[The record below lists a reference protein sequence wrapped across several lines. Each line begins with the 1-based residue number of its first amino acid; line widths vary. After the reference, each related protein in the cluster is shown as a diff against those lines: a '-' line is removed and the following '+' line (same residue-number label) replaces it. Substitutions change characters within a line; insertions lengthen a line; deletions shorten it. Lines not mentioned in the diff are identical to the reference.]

1 VKGSA
6 YLIHDR
12 DAIGKAG
19 VENGQDQTSAWVDDT
34 LDGTDFLAAHY
45 VRFAFPPHVHETF
58 AIGVIETGG
67 QRFRPER
74 RSPLVMPA
82 GTLCVIDPGTV
93 HEGRAASEEGW
104 RYRMFYPATSLV
116 KLALAGLETPGSA
129 QQGAFSRYV
138 IDDPGLY
145 TSFLALHAAS
155 EMNAI
160 PLERET
166 RAVFFLTRL
175 FGRHAGLSPVS
186 ARHAGATADVVR
198 AYLHAHCTSQVRL
211 EDLAAAAD
219 VSTTHVVRSFTRA
232 IGMPPHA
239 YLIGLRVERAKSA
252 IRLGHSLADAALVS
266 GFGDQSQLTRH
277 FRSVTGMT
285 PGYYARQVRGAR

>member
-1 VKGSA
+1 
-6 YLIHDR
+6 
-12 DAIGKAG
+12 
-19 VENGQDQTSAWVDDT
+19 VENVADQTTVWVDDT
-34 LDGTDFLAAHY
+34 LDGTDFLTAHY
-45 VRFAFPPHVHETF
+45 VRFAFPPHFHETF
-58 AIGVIETGG
+58 AIGVIEAGG

-74 RSPLVMPA
+74 RSSLVMPA

-93 HEGRAASEEGW
+93 HEGRAASDEGW
-104 RYRMFYPATSLV
+104 RYRMFYPAPSLV
-116 KLALAGLETPGSA
+116 VRALTGLQTPGSA
-129 QQGAFSRYV
+129 REGAFGRYV
-138 IDDPGLY
+138 IKDPGLY
-145 TSFLALHAAS
+145 ASFLALHAAS

-166 RAVFFLTRL
+166 KAVVFLTRL

-186 ARHAGATADVVR
+186 DRHASATVDVVR
-198 AYLHAHCTSQVRL
+198 AYLHAHCASQVRL

-252 IRLGHSLADAALVS
+252 IRLGHSLADAALAS

-277 FRSVTGMT
+277 FGAVTGMT
-285 PGYYARQVRGAR
+285 PGSYARQVRGAR

>member
-1 VKGSA
+1 
-6 YLIHDR
+6 
-12 DAIGKAG
+12 
-19 VENGQDQTSAWVDDT
+19 
-34 LDGTDFLAAHY
+34 
-45 VRFAFPPHVHETF
+45 
-58 AIGVIETGG
+58 
-67 QRFRPER
+67 
-74 RSPLVMPA
+74 MPA

-93 HEGRAASEEGW
+93 HEGRAASENGW
-104 RYRMFYPATSLV
+104 RYRMFYPS
-116 KLALAGLETPGSA
+116 AGLVEHALTGFEAPGSA
-129 QQGAFSRYV
+129 QQGAFGRYV
-138 IDDPGLY
+138 IEDPALY
-145 TSFLALHAAS
+145 ASFLALHMAS
-155 EMNAI
+155 ETKAV

-166 RAVFFLTRL
+166 RAVFFLARL
-175 FGRHAGLSPVS
+175 FDRHAGLSPVS
-186 ARHAGATADVVR
+186 TRPGGATADVVR

-252 IRLGHSLADAALVS
+252 IRLGHSLADAAFAS

-277 FRSVTGMT
+277 FRTVTGMT